1 LLKSNEAEKATFTF
15 KIEKMLIENKTLLR
29 EKVDLNRNLFFQD
42 IELAGDNTKTMQ
54 VRYITTHILIDQSL
68 KMGD

>member
-1 LLKSNEAEKATFTF
+1 
-15 KIEKMLIENKTLLR
+15 MLIENKTLLR